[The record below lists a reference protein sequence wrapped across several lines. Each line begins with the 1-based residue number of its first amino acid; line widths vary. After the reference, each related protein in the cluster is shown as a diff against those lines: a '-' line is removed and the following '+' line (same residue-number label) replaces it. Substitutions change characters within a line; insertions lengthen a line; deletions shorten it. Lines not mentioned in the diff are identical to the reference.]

1 MRKIILVL
9 IWFPFLIGCS
19 DSNDDMEIV
28 SNGTELAMNS
38 FVMGN
43 FVARA
48 HPTSGK
54 ATVSTDKTKLL
65 FSNFKTDDGPKLL
78 VYLSTDASSSEYI
91 NLGDLKGI
99 QGDFTYDIPTNTDL
113 GKFNIVNIWCVDFS
127 VSFGTA
133 ELK

>member
-1 MRKIILVL
+1 MLV
-9 IWFPFLIGCS
+9 PFFIGCS
-19 DSNDDMEIV
+19 DSNDEMELV
-28 SNGTELAMNS
+28 SSEIEIIMNS
-38 FVMGN
+38 FAMGD
-43 FVARA
+43 FVART

-54 ATVSTDKTKLL
+54 ATVSNDKMKLS

-78 VYLSTDASSSEYI
+78 VYLSTDVNSNEFV

-99 QGDFTYDIPTNTDL
+99 EGNFTYDIPSNTDL
-113 GKFNIVNIWCVDFS
+113 GKYKLVNIWCVDFS